1 MAITVAARKENSENG
16 CYRGCERTWECGSHK
31 SLCAENSRIYHCK
44 WKCVCA
50 RALGKAA
57 DLWWLVMFFC
67 FCAEELQKQLVE
79 QVELR
84 KKLEREFQH
93 LKGGSITSVFLWVKV
108 TQTERERHAF
118 YISVWIFKNR
128 PCFTAKLF
136 AGEGVFIL
144 FFSFESWIVSL
155 NVSPQSQSFHLMW
168 PSVLFR

>member
-1 MAITVAARKENSENG
+1 MVVIEAVNAPESAARINLYVLKIQEYIIVS
-16 CYRGCERTWECGSHK
+16 GSV
-31 SLCAENSRIYHCK
+31 
-44 WKCVCA
+44 CVC
-50 RALGKAA
+50 ALGKAA